1 MTYDYF
7 CENCEKKFE
16 VEQSIK
22 ERPLCNCPKC
32 GTEGSL
38 KRLISGG
45 SGFVLKGSGWAAD
58 NYSSKKD

>member
-7 CENCEKKFE
+7 CKNCEKEFE

-22 ERPLCNCPKC
+22 ENPLSDCPKC
-32 GTEGSL
+32 GSEGSL

-45 SGFVLKGSGWAAD
+45 NGFVLKGDGWAAD
-58 NYSSKKD
+58 NYSSKK

>member
-7 CENCEKKFE
+7 CKNCEKKFE

-22 ERPLCNCPKC
+22 ENPLSDCPNC
-32 GTEGSL
+32 GAEGSL

-45 SGFVLKGSGWAAD
+45 SGFVLRGGGWAAD
-58 NYSSKKD
+58 NYSSKK